1 MYYSPH
7 RIHRRRPLDFI
18 LPFLIIICVGVVAV
32 LAVQL
37 YFTLTDKP
45 MEDKINVY
53 VASGSARFLPW
64 GMSNWQNVYSGMN
77 LLPGDAI
84 RTSKEGRTVL
94 RFFNDSVVRVAPNT
108 EIILQETKR
117 DDVSDSVFLALN
129 SGEIWVNVKSLP
141 GMTSNFSIRTKNLLI
156 KNAGTVFDV
165 LNDSLESIRVIKGEV
180 SADVIAYEDSE
191 ERVLDTIEIG
201 IGQEVSLSSKNIE
214 AFKARKTVSA
224 LAAVSD
230 DFEDSEWYKWNIAE
244 DITPTD
250 FVSEDAV
257 ESEVADKVSVKPLE
271 VSEQD
276 DDEFE
281 DIEPPRKPVILEPKE
296 GAREIEEGSVA
307 ISGTTDGDTE
317 KIIIELGSERYTL
330 SKYVP
335 GSLTWKYVL
344 SESYGN
350 LKPGGNKYLVY
361 AEDKAGNRSEPSEIT
376 LNYKKLSQDELGEF
390 TAPIVVSY
398 NGSLSNEVSEAPVT
412 IKGKVSGAVSVV
424 VNDYVLSGFKPGD
437 KEWIYYLKEQYGNLL
452 PGFNEYKVYSVDA
465 SGNKSEVSKFQVIY
479 KKAGVSTSTY
489 TSEP

>member
-1 MYYSPH
+1 M
-7 RIHRRRPLDFI
+7 
-18 LPFLIIICVGVVAV
+18 
-32 LAVQL
+32 AVQL
-37 YFTLTDKP
+37 YFTLTDEP

-84 RTSKEGRTVL
+84 RTSKEGYTVL
-94 RFFNDSVVRVAPNT
+94 RFFNDSVVRIAPNT

-117 DDVSDSVFLALN
+117 DDVSDNVFLALN
-129 SGEIWVNVKSLP
+129 SGEIWVSVKSLP
-141 GMTSNFSIRTKNLLI
+141 GMTSNFSVRTKNLVV
-156 KNAGTVFDV
+156 KNTGTVFDV
-165 LNDSLESIRVIKGEV
+165 RNDSLESVRVMSGEV
-180 SADVIAYEDSE
+180 SADIVAYEDSE

-214 AFKARKTVSA
+214 AFKARKQISV
-224 LAAVSD
+224 LAAISD

-250 FVSEDAV
+250 FVPEDAL
-257 ESEVADKVSVKPLE
+257 ESETVDKVSVKPLE
-271 VSEQD
+271 ISGQD
-276 DDEFE
+276 GDEFE
-281 DIEPPRKPVILEPKE
+281 DIEPPKKPVILEPKE
-296 GAREIEEGSVA
+296 DAREIEKGSVT

-317 KIIIELGSERYTL
+317 KIVIELNSERYTL

-335 GSLTWKYVL
+335 GSLSWTYTL

-350 LKPGGNKYLVY
+350 LKLGENRYLVY
-361 AEDKAGNRSEPSEIT
+361 AEDKAGNRSEPSSIT
-376 LNYKKLSQDELGEF
+376 INYKKLSQDELGEF

-412 IKGKVSGAVSVV
+412 VKGKVSGAVSVV
-424 VNDYVLSGFKPGD
+424 VNDYALSGFNPGD
-437 KEWIYYLKEQYGNLL
+437 KEWTYYLKEQYGNLL
-452 PGFNEYKVYSVDA
+452 PGFNEYEVYSVDA

-479 KKAGVSTSTY
+479 KKAGIETSTY